1 MCLLRLMLTN
11 VDFILVKLMPAF
23 SLSRSWFTDMLLLAG
38 KTNPWADAIAH
49 GKKYRLALVNFH
61 LNSVYISV
69 SCVIW
74 CMRSVLW
81 LFMCMCVWER
91 ESMRAC
97 VSRARCKLIPFYYVM
112 LCFGEFQHSVT
123 WTFLL
128 SGNQRTSFTTG
139 TQRERDFCLSFSL
152 LTPTTAYLCSH
163 ADKLMY
169 TVQLFQDHFVS
180 LWCAGFFIL
189 LYICMQT
196 HIVWKHL

>member
-1 MCLLRLMLTN
+1 MVYRHAVVSRKNKPMSRCNCTWEKISTGSCKFPSKQCLYICIMCNM
-11 VDFILVKLMPAF
+11 M
-23 SLSRSWFTDMLLLAG
+23 
-38 KTNPWADAIAH
+38 
-49 GKKYRLALVNFH
+49 YALCFVIIY
-61 LNSVYISV
+61 VYV
-69 SCVIW
+69 CV
-74 CMRSVLW
+74 R
-81 LFMCMCVWER
+81 ER

-180 LWCAGFFIL
+180 L
-189 LYICMQT
+189 
-196 HIVWKHL
+196 